1 MQVPA
6 APCPSAF
13 EIDFDMIIYDCNP
26 DHRRLRVTLHTS
38 DASALGRRCYYF
50 SPASSVAAAGADSS
64 ATVSLA
70 ASAPSA
76 SVATAASAASVAASA
91 AAVAAAAAASSA
103 AAGVSA

>member
-1 MQVPA
+1 MQISA
-6 APCPSAF
+6 APCPSCL

-76 SVATAASAASVAASA
+76 SVAAATSVAAFAASA
-91 AAVAAAAAASSA
+91 AATSAASAAAAAFS
-103 AAGVSA
+103 